1 MLGSREPSPVSPPKE
16 SPAAQEGLVNKEQ
29 MADWAAQNSPG
40 ALLDSPGSDDLS
52 ADIDRLN
59 AINAQIAELSQS
71 DNDGGY
77 DDEFEEEGEESMI
90 EIIGGEDSIGDMD
103 SFSQSFGDESGS
115 DVGQNSVLDVSV
127 SMRSTDLGSLHDKL
141 TRESDQVF
149 DAERPDS

>member
-1 MLGSREPSPVSPPKE
+1 
-16 SPAAQEGLVNKEQ
+16 

-40 ALLDSPGSDDLS
+40 GEHPTQPRTVSVSSAGAALLDSPGSDDLS

-77 DDEFEEEGEESMI
+77 DYEFEEEGEESMI

-103 SFSQSFGDESGS
+103 SFSQSFGDEVNIHPPLYIHLAGSGCLT
-115 DVGQNSVLDVSV
+115 VCV
-127 SMRSTDLGSLHDKL
+127 RSRGRTWGK
-141 TRESDQVF
+141 TQCWM
-149 DAERPDS
+149 